1 MSKGEFKKE
10 GRLIELKPKELA
22 LIAFFAKHPNQIISK
37 RKNL

>member
-22 LIAFFAKHPNQIISK
+22 LIAFLQNIQIK
-37 RKNL
+37 